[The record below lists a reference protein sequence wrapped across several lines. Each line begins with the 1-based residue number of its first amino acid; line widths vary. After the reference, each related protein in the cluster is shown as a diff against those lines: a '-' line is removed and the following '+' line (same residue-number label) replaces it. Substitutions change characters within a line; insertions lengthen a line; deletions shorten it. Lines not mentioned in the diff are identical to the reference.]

1 MKIIAEKCQKC
12 LECAEVCPVKGISE
26 KDGKVVIDKEVCLNC
41 GCCASVCP
49 NCAIEFE

>member
-1 MKIIAEKCQKC
+1 MSVEEKTVY
-12 LECAEVCPVKGISE
+12 AISE
-26 KDGKVVIDKEVCLNC
+26 MDGKVVIDKEVCLSC